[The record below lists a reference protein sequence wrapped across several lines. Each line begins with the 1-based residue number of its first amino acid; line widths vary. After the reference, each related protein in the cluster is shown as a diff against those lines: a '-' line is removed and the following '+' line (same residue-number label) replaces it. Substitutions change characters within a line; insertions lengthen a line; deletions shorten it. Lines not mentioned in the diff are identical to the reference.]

1 MEKKKR
7 SKCETS
13 HRKVFTVNE
22 MNPKEK
28 VIFDFLEL
36 QYNEAE
42 TTKDILYDYIIS
54 NNLQTTQHSARIVHD
69 LGKNSVNNN
78 AERCKTSVK
87 NSADDYKESVSNNT
101 TYNNEEKNIV
111 NDNFNINLDS
121 IKDEEVEIKYNNE
134 EEVEKADNNA
144 LNFLKGQFA

>member
-7 SKCETS
+7 SKCPTS

-22 MNPKEK
+22 ANPKEK
-28 VIFDFLEL
+28 VIFDFLDP

-42 TTKDILYDYIIS
+42 TVKDILYDYIIS
-54 NNLQTTQHSARIVHD
+54 NNLQTTQHSVNIVKT
-69 LGKNSVNNN
+69 LGKHSVNNNTETCNNSVNNGAN
-78 AERCKTSVK
+78 EC
-87 NSADDYKESVSNNT
+87 KESASNNT

-111 NDNFNINLDS
+111 NTDFNINLD
-121 IKDEEVEIKYNNE
+121 IIEDNEIILDRNQE

-144 LNFLKGQFA
+144 LNFLKGQFS